1 MITALWITHNIKV
14 LLISCA
20 HTGWKL
26 YGRSPTLIFRCWT
39 RHLYNQIKCSFWI
52 LPEKNETVFTE
63 RWGGIKAGVTSTSSG
78 DKCALGRTAAG
89 SHSSAQVCRC
99 THLCHQSFGLKE
111 RRALWSLTLSSSGY
125 GTRLGHGTRLVH
137 GTERPVSACSASG
150 AANWWSASRHAD
162 RLTQKRSS
170 QLASLLKPLLE
181 MMAQITPDIPSH
193 LRTQLPFSVIQARV
207 SL

>member
-1 MITALWITHNIKV
+1 MLDTPPVQPDQMFFLDSPWKEWNSVYWELRGNKSRCYIHKLGHKV
-14 LLISCA
+14 
-20 HTGWKL
+20 
-26 YGRSPTLIFRCWT
+26 
-39 RHLYNQIKCSFWI
+39 
-52 LPEKNETVFTE
+52 
-63 RWGGIKAGVTSTSSG
+63 
-78 DKCALGRTAAG
+78 RTAAG

-99 THLCHQSFGLKE
+99 THLCHRSFGLKE
-111 RRALWSLTLSSSGY
+111 RRDLWSLTLSSS
-125 GTRLGHGTRLVH
+125 GHGTRLVH

-162 RLTQKRSS
+162 RLTQMRSS